1 MAEQPEVVAEFVAA
15 EIHGRKHGFGGD
27 LLWRR
32 RTGAGVTE
40 GLTKWDPRNSGS
52 SCGRARVSH

>member
-27 LLWRR
+27 LPWR
-32 RTGAGVTE
+32 
-40 GLTKWDPRNSGS
+40 
-52 SCGRARVSH
+52 